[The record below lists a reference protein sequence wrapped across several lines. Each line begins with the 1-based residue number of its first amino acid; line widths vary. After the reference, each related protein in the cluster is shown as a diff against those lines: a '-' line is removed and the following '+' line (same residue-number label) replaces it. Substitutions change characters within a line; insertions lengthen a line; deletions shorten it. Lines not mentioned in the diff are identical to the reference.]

1 MQQISWGH
9 QAPGRTRQ
17 ASSRCLAGRCLA
29 AGVVAAALV
38 ASLSNA
44 GAQGLDC
51 ARLQQQIAQSDRGG
65 GGRYAQ
71 AARRQAGELART
83 QAYAHQL
90 GCDGFSFFGGNP
102 QCGGI
107 NARISQMQANLSQL
121 QGAGGGGRGEL
132 VARYNAY
139 CRQAAPPQPR
149 GFFESIFGGGQPQQP
164 PPPPPPPADAAPDS
178 HFDGDGLHARGGSQA
193 VCVRTC
199 DGGFFPLGISAR
211 HGAADLT
218 EMCQALCPGT
228 ETAVYTR
235 NPDSEI
241 KTAVG
246 LDGKPYMDLQN
257 ALHFQKSVTP
267 SCSCRPAGKSWAET
281 LANAEQV
288 LDNTRK
294 GDIMVT
300 PEKSAEL
307 SRPKG
312 DPAIRSTL
320 SDPAPTSSVP
330 PKAATATAN
339 SGATRAVRQVGPQP

>member
-1 MQQISWGH
+1 MQQISWGRH
-9 QAPGRTRQ
+9 VLGWKCR
-17 ASSRCLAGRCLA
+17 ASSRGLA
-29 AGVVAAALV
+29 AGLVVAAFFVPV
-38 ASLSNA
+38 ANV

-107 NARISQMQANLSQL
+107 NARISQMQANLAQL
-121 QGAGGGGRGEL
+121 QGARGGGQL

-139 CRQAAPPQPR
+139 CRGGQAPPQPR
-149 GFFESIFGGGQPQQP
+149 GFFESIFGSGQTQP
-164 PPPPPPPADAAPDS
+164 PPPPPPAAVATPDGHS
-178 HFDGDGLHARGGSQA
+178 DDDGPRAHGGAQA

-199 DGGFFPLGISAR
+199 DGGFFPLSISAR
-211 HGAADLT
+211 HSASDLT

-312 DPAIRSTL
+312 DPALRL
-320 SDPAPTSSVP
+320 ADPAPTSSVP
-330 PKAATATAN
+330 PKADATPAN